1 MRCRRDRLAP
11 ILNHLL
17 ILRTSNSVRSP
28 APMAT
33 MTAMRTAA
41 ISRKMKMMS
50 CRRVQN
56 RWKLPALHPI
66 LILFRKMMVILPN
79 SIELHHA
86 KKLEMSEKMQKLTLI
101 RSWVSAIHPT
111 RNNKVLQRKVEKDKV
126 LHMSRQSQ
134 MQNQSGASNQNLKS
148 TLVQRSIQIVCIQRA
163 APASRNCQLNC
174 LRLSQI
180 SFKEARE
187 TKISST
193 SWTVNS
199 QAIGMVLDSC

>member
-1 MRCRRDRLAP
+1 MRCRKAHLAP
-11 ILNHLL
+11 ILNNQLM
-17 ILRTSNSVRSP
+17 LRTSSSVRSL

-33 MTAMRTAA
+33 MTEMRMAA

-50 CRRVQN
+50 CRREQS
-56 RWKLPALHPI
+56 RWRPRALHPI

-86 KKLEMSEKMQKLTLI
+86 KKLEMSEKMQKSTLI
-101 RSWVSAIHPT
+101 RNWVSASHPT
-111 RNNKVLQRKVEKDKV
+111 LNNKLLQRKEEKDKV
-126 LHMSRQSQ
+126 LLMSRQSQ

-148 TLVQRSIQIVCIQRA
+148 TLVQRCIQIVCIQLA
-163 APASRNCQLNC
+163 ALVSRNCQLNC

-187 TKISST
+187 TKT
-193 SWTVNS
+193 SCTS
-199 QAIGMVLDSC
+199 